1 MSEKK
6 EKNTYTNKQEYLW
19 TGIIL
24 IIGTIFILH
33 FYYTPTDKYDIS
45 AINQA
50 CNAKI
55 NLLGQEINLGSMGQ
69 KLLGEEDTCRR
80 IYYHSMVLQYG
91 WLGYFIGFIL
101 IITSFFIKEKTYS
114 Y

>member
-1 MSEKK
+1 MTKAENK
-6 EKNTYTNKQEYLW
+6 ETYTNKQEYLW

-24 IIGTIFILH
+24 IIVTIGVLH

-45 AINQA
+45 TINQA

-55 NLLGQEINLGSMGQ
+55 NLLGQEINVGSFGQ
-69 KLLGEEDTCRR
+69 KLLGEEDTCRSM
-80 IYYHSMVLQYG
+80 YYHSMVIQYG
-91 WLGYFIGFIL
+91 WWGYVLGVIL
-101 IITSFFIKEKTYS
+101 IVASFIMKEKTYS